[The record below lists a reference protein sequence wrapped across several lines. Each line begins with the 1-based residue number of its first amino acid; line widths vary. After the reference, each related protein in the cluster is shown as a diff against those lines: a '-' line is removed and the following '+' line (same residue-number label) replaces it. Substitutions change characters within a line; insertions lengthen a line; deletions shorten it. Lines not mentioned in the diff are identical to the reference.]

1 VRAPLLPLTLAYIA
15 GLLGAAL
22 RPLPPLWLLVG
33 TGILCVLA
41 GLAVWRHRS
50 RLATSLVLLLA
61 VLLGQLFAQR
71 AALPP
76 PLYQCP
82 HCGESLDGFVR
93 DFEDEE
99 SW

>member
-1 VRAPLLPLTLAYIA
+1 MSLFDKLAKRVNLDVEKYVAAREAEYERAAA
-15 GLLGAAL
+15 AAL
-22 RPLPPLWLLVG
+22 ANARE
-33 TGILCVLA
+33 
-41 GLAVWRHRS
+41 
-50 RLATSLVLLLA
+50 
-61 VLLGQLFAQR
+61 R